1 LQQGKLLEKK
11 VGLPMTKSSL
21 KLANQA
27 AWLDHL

>member
-1 LQQGKLLEKK
+1 
-11 VGLPMTKSSL
+11 MTKSSL